1 MTYGDVTGYP
11 PLRVCPKC
19 GGRGDAHYLTCP
31 TLRLPRS
38 WWLAA
43 KRAAWS

>member
-1 MTYGDVTGYP
+1 MSWGSSDGNP
-11 PLRVCPKC
+11 MPRPCPKC
-19 GGRGDAHYLTCP
+19 CGRGDAHYLTCP